1 MKILKIFLLLGS
13 LFLFVNADDDDGHHK
28 YKHSYKNL
36 DYLELNNEQTAKI
49 KEILIEF
56 KEQYKEFYEFKEKQE
71 DRLKDILKDDTLNE
85 KEYLTI
91 LNEIK
96 SKASLLEVEK
106 MRNIH
111 NILNEKQRKKF
122 SKYFKEWEVE

>member
-13 LFLFVNADDDDGHHK
+13 LFLFANADNNDHW
-28 YKHSYKNL
+28 YRHSYKNL
-36 DYLELNNEQTAKI
+36 DYLELNNEQTAKM

-71 DRLKDILKDDTLNE
+71 DRLRDILKDDILNE

-96 SKASLLEVEK
+96 SKASLLEVQK
-106 MRNIH
+106 MKNIH

>member
-13 LFLFVNADDDDGHHK
+13 LFLFVNADNNDHW
-28 YKHSYKNL
+28 YRHSYKNL

-71 DRLKDILKDDTLNE
+71 DRLRDILKDDTLNE

>member
-1 MKILKIFLLLGS
+1 MKILKIFLLLSS
-13 LFLFVNADDDDGHHK
+13 LFLFVNADDDNHWYRHT
-28 YKHSYKNL
+28 YKNL
-36 DYLELNNEQTAKI
+36 DYLELNNEQTVKM
-49 KEILIEF
+49 KEILIDF
-56 KEQYKEFYEFKEKQE
+56 KKQYKEFYEFKEKQE
-71 DRLKDILKDDTLNE
+71 DRIRDILRNDIFNE

-96 SKASLLEVEK
+96 SKASLLEVQK
-106 MRNIH
+106 MNNIH

>member
-13 LFLFVNADDDDGHHK
+13 LFLFVNADNNDHW
-28 YKHSYKNL
+28 YRHSYKNL
-36 DYLELNNEQTAKI
+36 DYLELNNEQTAKM

-71 DRLKDILKDDTLNE
+71 DRLRDILKDDILNE

-96 SKASLLEVEK
+96 SKASLLEVQK
-106 MRNIH
+106 MKNIH

>member
-13 LFLFVNADDDDGHHK
+13 LFLFANADNNDHW
-28 YKHSYKNL
+28 YRHSYKNL
-36 DYLELNNEQTAKI
+36 DYLELNNEQTAKM

-71 DRLKDILKDDTLNE
+71 DRLRDILKDDILNE

-96 SKASLLEVEK
+96 SKASLLEVQK
-106 MRNIH
+106 MNNIH

>member
-13 LFLFVNADDDDGHHK
+13 LFLFANADNNDHW
-28 YKHSYKNL
+28 YRHSYKNL

-71 DRLKDILKDDTLNE
+71 DRLRDILKDDILNE

-96 SKASLLEVEK
+96 SKASLLEVQK
-106 MRNIH
+106 MKNIH

>member
-1 MKILKIFLLLGS
+1 MKILKIFLLLSS
-13 LFLFVNADDDDGHHK
+13 LFLFVNADDDDHG
-28 YKHSYKNL
+28 YRHSYKNL
-36 DYLELNNEQTAKI
+36 DYLELNTQQTAKM

-56 KEQYKEFYEFKEKQE
+56 KDQYKEFYEFKEKQE
-71 DRLKDILKDDTLNE
+71 DRLKDILKDDIFNE
-85 KEYLTI
+85 KEYLAI

-96 SKASLLEVEK
+96 SKASLLEVQRMK
-106 MRNIH
+106 NIH

>member
-13 LFLFVNADDDDGHHK
+13 LFLFVNADNNDHW
-28 YKHSYKNL
+28 YRHSYKNL

-71 DRLKDILKDDTLNE
+71 DRLRDILKDDTLNE

-96 SKASLLEVEK
+96 SKASLLEVQK
-106 MRNIH
+106 MNNIH

>member
-13 LFLFVNADDDDGHHK
+13 LFLFVNADNNDHW
-28 YKHSYKNL
+28 YRHSYKNL

-71 DRLKDILKDDTLNE
+71 DRLRDILKDDTLNE

-111 NILNEKQRKKF
+111 NILNENQRKKF

>member
-1 MKILKIFLLLGS
+1 MKILKIFLLLSS
-13 LFLFVNADDDDGHHK
+13 LFLFVNADNNDHW
-28 YKHSYKNL
+28 YRHSYKNL

-71 DRLKDILKDDTLNE
+71 DRLRDILKDDTLNE

>member
-13 LFLFVNADDDDGHHK
+13 LFLFANADNNDHW
-28 YKHSYKNL
+28 YRHSYKNL
-36 DYLELNNEQTAKI
+36 DYLELNNEQTAKM

-71 DRLKDILKDDTLNE
+71 DRLRDILKDDTLNE

-96 SKASLLEVEK
+96 SKASLLEVQK
-106 MRNIH
+106 MKNIH
-111 NILNEKQRKKF
+111 NILNEKQRKEF
-122 SKYFKEWEVE
+122 ADYLEEWEIE

>member
-1 MKILKIFLLLGS
+1 M
-13 LFLFVNADDDDGHHK
+13 
-28 YKHSYKNL
+28 
-36 DYLELNNEQTAKI
+36 
-49 KEILIEF
+49 KEILIDF
-56 KEQYKEFYEFKEKQE
+56 KKQYKEFYEFKEKQE
-71 DRLKDILKDDTLNE
+71 DRIRDILRNDIFNE

-96 SKASLLEVEK
+96 SKASLLEVQK
-106 MRNIH
+106 MNNIH

>member
-13 LFLFVNADDDDGHHK
+13 LFLFANADNNDHW
-28 YKHSYKNL
+28 YRHSYKNL

-71 DRLKDILKDDTLNE
+71 DRLRDILKDDTLNE